1 MIPDRTLEVQV
12 FLSEVQSRLDQ
23 AARQIL
29 DDIGTASGSRKRLAE
44 VGSYRI
50 TEQDGEL
57 WIQISGD
64 VLPRSILQKGELVQ
78 GLKKSD
84 LENLEHN
91 AQRVREVLQRQ
102 VHQTARQSDRRQ
114 DRER

>member
-1 MIPDRTLEVQV
+1 MEVQV

-50 TEQDGEL
+50 TEQNGEL
-57 WIQISGD
+57 WIQISGVGD
-64 VLPRSILQKGELVQ
+64 ALPRSILQKGELVR
-78 GLKKSD
+78 GIKKSD
-84 LENLEHN
+84 LENLEEN
-91 AQRVREVLQRQ
+91 ARRVSEVLQGQ
-102 VHQTARQSDRRQ
+102 VHQTGRQQ
-114 DRER
+114 GRERDWER